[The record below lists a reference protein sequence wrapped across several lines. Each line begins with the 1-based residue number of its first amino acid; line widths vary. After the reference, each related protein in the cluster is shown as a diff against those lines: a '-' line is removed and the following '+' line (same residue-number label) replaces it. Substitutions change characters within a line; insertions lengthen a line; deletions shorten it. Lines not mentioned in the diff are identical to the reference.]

1 MGTVII
7 PTFQREGEK
16 LGLREVKYISQWY
29 VVSDKSI
36 LVSIISLTFNYEYLC
51 LLSCYLLHSH
61 QTILN
66 VLFGEGALVSS
77 KSRVSNTKDN
87 SSVSPVAALQGSGR
101 CMRYLR
107 FSEEECRG
115 HLWVKKEQW
124 RPTGALGCHLGPV
137 AVCWKSRFTSQTT
150 PSLVDYSTAH
160 VTLWGPHFPTWNK
173 RIAENTC
180 THISYRKDKWQ
191 KQLSPTF
198 LVPHTEQ

>member
-1 MGTVII
+1 MLHIYYSYDSV
-7 PTFQREGEK
+7 PRWVLLSSPLFQRGRNWD
-16 LGLREVKYISQWY
+16 LEVKYISQWY

-107 FSEEECRG
+107 FRVRRNIEGTCEWRKNSGSPQEHWDAIWDQWPFAGNQVHVPDHPHGSITLQLMLLSEAPIFQLET
-115 HLWVKKEQW
+115 KE
-124 RPTGALGCHLGPV
+124 
-137 AVCWKSRFTSQTT
+137 
-150 PSLVDYSTAH
+150 
-160 VTLWGPHFPTWNK
+160 
-173 RIAENTC
+173 
-180 THISYRKDKWQ
+180 WQ
-191 KQLSPTF
+191 KTPVLT
-198 LVPHTEQ
+198 